1 MLFRSKLSD
10 FGAQFKELARDIG
23 GVAGNLFTILQKK
36 PTVVEPT
43 ASAGGAAISGEAA
56 ATTAESAALSQ
67 NSGAQTTNAGA
78 RSANTAAT
86 IKETQAINKATQA
99 EYEQAVAMLKSEG
112 LWDSKNKLAENVIK
126 NAARF
131 NASTDSVISKFNEEY
146 VVINKN
152 TFAYRALTAE
162 ETELILSGKKYT
174 LNVEGQIVA
183 QKGLNATLFESI
195 AAFARAGLIAR
206 TFGLTLEGVSIA
218 ARAAQVAVATLEAV
232 LTAGIW
238 LVVGLAIQ
246 YVYEKLSKFFDKTKE
261 AKNNTDEYKIG
272 RAHV

>member
-1 MLFRSKLSD
+1 MEAAGKGNSQEFRILQARYNETNDALEKTKARSKELFGTLSLLPGAVGDFSGKLQGGVDLLKIFSGIKLSD

-112 LWDSKNKLAENVIK
+112 L
-126 NAARF
+126 
-131 NASTDSVISKFNEEY
+131 
-146 VVINKN
+146 
-152 TFAYRALTAE
+152 
-162 ETELILSGKKYT
+162 
-174 LNVEGQIVA
+174 
-183 QKGLNATLFESI
+183 
-195 AAFARAGLIAR
+195 
-206 TFGLTLEGVSIA
+206 
-218 ARAAQVAVATLEAV
+218 
-232 LTAGIW
+232 
-238 LVVGLAIQ
+238 
-246 YVYEKLSKFFDKTKE
+246 
-261 AKNNTDEYKIG
+261 
-272 RAHV
+272 